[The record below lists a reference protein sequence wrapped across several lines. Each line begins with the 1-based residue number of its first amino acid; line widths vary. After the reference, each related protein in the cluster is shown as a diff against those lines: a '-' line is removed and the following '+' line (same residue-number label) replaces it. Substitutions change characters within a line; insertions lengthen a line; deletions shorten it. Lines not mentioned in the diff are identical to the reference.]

1 MDEPHDPTR
10 MPLWLGIVVGA
21 LLLAGIPL
29 GVAVYEA
36 GLDTVDQAPEFTLT
50 STGYEN
56 GTLGEPVEFSLSDF
70 RNKTVL
76 LDFMAI
82 ACTSC
87 RVVED
92 EVLEPI
98 YAELKDDPDFVLLAI
113 DTWADPETDQA
124 AFGGESNEAL
134 IEFQKDHDHQ
144 WRHALDTDNVWQKY
158 EAVALPKLAVVGPE
172 GQLIDEWRG
181 QPARSDV
188 RAAIDKSM
196 AGEAEAATVFRMS
209 NIVSGFSLFMATAFV
224 AGVAA
229 FFAPCSV
236 GLIPA
241 YMGFLLQ
248 GAQEQEAS
256 RRAMLTMR
264 AGLTT
269 GAGIVSIYGVI
280 ALALWGLSLMGLGAW
295 VSANIETLRPI
306 MAGLLILL
314 GVLMLFRVSWDWLAK
329 RMGMGS
335 LDGRK
340 GFFAFGVGY
349 GLAAFGCTGPLFLP
363 ILILAFVDGAF
374 TGFSTFAVYS
384 LAIAA
389 FVLVAAGLVASGHRS
404 GLQAMLS
411 KTNIITKVSAV
422 LLAGAG
428 LWLLW
433 FDWQAG
439 VLFQ

>member
-1 MDEPHDPTR
+1 MDEPHDPMR
-10 MPLWLGIVVGA
+10 ARLWLGLVLGA
-21 LLLAGIPL
+21 LLLSGLPL
-29 GVAVYEA
+29 GVAVHQA
-36 GLDTVDQAPEFTLT
+36 GLETVDEAPGFTLT

-56 GTLGEPVEFSLSDF
+56 GTLGEPVEFSLSDY

-87 RVVED
+87 RLVERQ
-92 EVLEPI
+92 VLEPI
-98 YAELKDDPDFVLLAI
+98 YAELRDHPDFVLLSI
-113 DTWADPETDQA
+113 DTWADPETGQA
-124 AFGGESNEAL
+124 AFGGETNARL
-134 IEFQKDHDHQ
+134 AEFQEEHGHD
-144 WRHALDTDNVWQKY
+144 WRHALDEDKVFRKY
-158 EAVALPKLAVVGPE
+158 DAVSLPKLAVVGPE
-172 GQLIDEWRG
+172 GQLVDEWRG
-181 QPARSDV
+181 QPSRADV
-188 RAAIDKSM
+188 RFAIDKSM
-196 AGEAEAATVFRMS
+196 AGEAEAATVFRLD
-209 NIVSGFSLFMATAFV
+209 NIVSGFSLFMAVAFV

-248 GAQEQEAS
+248 GAQEQEAA
-256 RRAMLTMR
+256 RRAVLTLR
-264 AGLTT
+264 AGLVT

-280 ALALWGLSLMGLGAW
+280 ALALWGLSLAGFGGW
-295 VSANIETLRPI
+295 VSENIETLRPI
-306 MAGLLILL
+306 MAGLLIVL
-314 GVLMLFRVSWDWLAK
+314 GILMLFQVSWDWLAK

-340 GFFAFGVGY
+340 GFYTFGVGY

-363 ILILAFVDGAF
+363 VLVLAFAAGAL
-374 TGFSTFAVYS
+374 TGFATFAVYS

-389 FVLVAAGLVASGHRS
+389 FVLLAAGMVATGHRS
-404 GLQAMLS
+404 GLQAILS
-411 KTNIITKVSAV
+411 KTNVITKVSAI

-428 LWLLW
+428 VWLLW

-439 VLFQ
+439 VLF